1 MKRRLPVLAAL
12 IAVLVAPFAA
22 RSRRADAPKPG
33 PAETLVIL
41 TPHNQAVRYEFGR
54 AFREHMARSGRRVE
68 IDWRTPGGTAEISR
82 YLVGEYTASFQLAW
96 TQEAG
101 RAWSGEIA
109 SGFMRPADPHGP
121 APSPAVA
128 AARAAFLASD
138 VGCGVD
144 LLFGGGSA
152 EHARQADAG
161 RLVDSGFIAAHPD
174 LFGPSGIPQT
184 VGGQA
189 FWDARGRWIG
199 TCLSSFGICFNGD
212 SFRRLRL
219 GVPSSWEELTDPR
232 LHGQLALADPTKS
245 GSVATIFE
253 SMVQRQMQLAGPA
266 EGWARALRLIR
277 RIGGNARYFT
287 DSSSTIP
294 LDVATGD
301 AAAGTCIDYYGR
313 FQHATAA
320 EAGHPDRVGFS
331 VARGETV
338 IDADPVGLL
347 RGAPHRELALAFIA
361 FVLSPEGQHLWSFR
375 RGTPGGPERYTLGR
389 SPILPSVYQEPT
401 TGDRAGGDDNPYVEA
416 RAFDYHAAWTGPI
429 RGAMSFVIRTMCVD
443 TQDELSRAYAALARA
458 GFPPRATAA
467 FQDMTL
473 VDYATVSGPIRQ
485 ALQSPDPLQQQGW
498 SRRLVQHFRDTYARA
513 AALAEA
519 GQ

>member
-1 MKRRLPVLAAL
+1 MKPRLALLVAL
-12 IAVLVAPFAA
+12 IGVLVAPFAA
-22 RSRRADAPKPG
+22 RSRRAEAPKPG

-54 AFREHMARSGRRVE
+54 AFREHMAREGRRVE

-82 YLVGEYTASFQLAW
+82 YLTGEYTASFELYW
-96 TQEAG
+96 TRHLG

-109 SGFMRPADPHGP
+109 SSFMRPSEP
-121 APSPAVA
+121 PSP
-128 AARAAFLASD
+128 ARAAFLASD

-161 RLVDSGFIAAHPD
+161 RLVDSGFVAAHPD
-174 LFGPSGIPQT
+174 LFGPTGIPQT

-189 FWDARGRWIG
+189 FWDAHGRWIG

-212 SFRRLRL
+212 SFRRLEL
-219 GVPSSWEELTDPR
+219 AVPSSWEELTEPR

-253 SMVQRQMQLAGPA
+253 SIVQRQMQLAGRDD
-266 EGWARALRLIR
+266 GWTRAVRLIR

-389 SPILPSVYQEPT
+389 SPILPSVYEEPT
-401 TGDRAGGDDNPYVEA
+401 AAYRAGGDDNAYVEA

-429 RGAMSFVIRTMCVD
+429 RGAMSFVIRAMCVD
-443 TQDELSRAYAALARA
+443 TQDELARAYSALARA

-467 FQDMTL
+467 FEDMTL
-473 VDYATVSGPIRQ
+473 VDYATVSGAIKQ

-498 SRRLVQHFRDTYARA
+498 SRRLVKHFRDTYARA
-513 AALAEA
+513 AALAGE
-519 GQ
+519 GL